1 MEQQIQVIQQADVL
15 AAINSSEIDSQ
26 VATAHKFPRDVEQA
40 LKKIEMLACVDE
52 ETAADCFYVLHRNG
66 AAGDT
71 TIEGLSVRMAE
82 IIASCWGNLR
92 VQARIINNDGKY
104 ITAQGVCHDLESN
117 YAVSKEV
124 RRRIT
129 DRSGRT
135 YSEDMQVVTGNAA
148 CAIAM
153 RNAVLAVVPKAV
165 TNAIVKRVK
174 KIAMG
179 ASLDIPTARQQMI
192 NYFARLGVTV
202 DQLCAYLQIGNI
214 GEITKEHIF
223 TMRAT
228 AQAIK
233 EGTTTVRETFV
244 LPAQQASDADKAK
257 KAAEEAKARAE
268 KAAKK

>member
-26 VATAHKFPRDVEQA
+26 VATAHRFPRDVEQS

-52 ETAADCFYVLHRNG
+52 ETASDCFYVLRRNG
-66 AAGDT
+66 SGGETA
-71 TIEGLSVRMAE
+71 IEGLSVRMAE
-82 IIASCWGNLR
+82 IIASSWGNLR
-92 VQARIINNDGKY
+92 VQARIINNDGKFV
-104 ITAQGVCHDLESN
+104 TAQGVCHDLESN

-129 DRSGRT
+129 DRNGRT
-135 YSEDMQVVTGNAA
+135 FSDDMIVVTGNAA

-174 KIAMG
+174 KVAMG
-179 ASLDIPTARQQMI
+179 QSLDVTTAKTQMV
-192 NYFARLGVTV
+192 NYFAKLGVST
-202 DQLCAYLQIGNI
+202 DQLCNYLQISSI
-214 GEITKEHIF
+214 DEITKEHIF

-233 EGTTTVRETFV
+233 EGTTTVKETFAI
-244 LPAQQASDADKAK
+244 PQQQNADAQKALEAA
-257 KAAEEAKARAE
+257 KAAKEKAE
-268 KAAKK
+268 KAMKK

>member
-1 MEQQIQVIQQADVL
+1 METQIQVIPQAEVL

-26 VATAHKFPRDVEQA
+26 VATAHKFPRDVEA
-40 LKKIEMLACVDE
+40 SLKRIEMLASVDE
-52 ETAADCFYVLHRNG
+52 ETASDCFYVLRRNG
-66 AAGDT
+66 SGGET
-71 TIEGLSVRMAE
+71 TIEGLSARMAE
-82 IIASCWGNLR
+82 IIASSWGNLR
-92 VQARIINNDGKY
+92 VQARIINNDGKF

-129 DRSGRT
+129 DRNGRM
-135 YSEDMQVVTGNAA
+135 YSDDMIVVTGNAA

-153 RNAVLAVVPKAV
+153 RNAVLAVVPKAI
-165 TNAIVKRVK
+165 TNTIVKRVK

-179 ASLDIPTARQQMI
+179 QSLDVVTARTQMV
-192 NYFARLGVTV
+192 NYFAKLGVTTE
-202 DQLCAYLQIGNI
+202 QLCNYLNI
-214 GEITKEHIF
+214 VNLDAITQQDIF

-244 LPAQQASDADKAK
+244 LPQQQASDAAKALDAA
-257 KAAEEAKARAE
+257 KAAKEKAE
-268 KAAKK
+268 KALKK

>member
-1 MEQQIQVIQQADVL
+1 METQVQVIQQADVL

-40 LKKIEMLACVDE
+40 LRKIEQLASVDE
-52 ETAADCFYVLHRNG
+52 ETAADCFYVLKRNG
-66 AAGDT
+66 SAGET
-71 TIEGLSVRMAE
+71 TIEGLSIRMAE
-82 IIASCWGNLR
+82 IIASSWGNLR
-92 VQARIINNDGKY
+92 VQARIISNDGKH
-104 ITAQGVCHDLESN
+104 IVAQGVCHDLESN

-129 DRSGRT
+129 GRDGRT
-135 YSEDMQVVTGNAA
+135 FSEDMQTVTGNAA

-165 TNAIVKRVK
+165 TNAIIKRVK
-174 KIAMG
+174 RLAMG
-179 ASLDIPTARQQMI
+179 QSLDVATAKVQMI
-192 NYFARLGVTV
+192 NYFAKLGVTT
-202 DQLCAYLQIGNI
+202 DQLCNYLQISHMD
-214 GEITKEHIF
+214 EVTKEHIF

-244 LPAQQASDADKAK
+244 LPQQQASDAAKALDAA
-257 KAAEEAKARAE
+257 KAAKEKAE
-268 KAAKK
+268 KALKK

>member
-1 MEQQIQVIQQADVL
+1 METQIQVVQQADVL

-26 VATAHKFPRDVEQA
+26 VATAHKFPRDVEKS

-52 ETAADCFYVLHRNG
+52 ETASDCFYVLRRNG
-66 AAGDT
+66 SGGETA
-71 TIEGLSVRMAE
+71 IEGLSVRMAE
-82 IIASCWGNLR
+82 IIASSWGNLR
-92 VQARIINNDGKY
+92 VQARIINNDGKF

-129 DRSGRT
+129 DRNGRM
-135 YSEDMQVVTGNAA
+135 YSDDMIVVTGNAA

-174 KIAMG
+174 KVAMG
-179 ASLDIPTARQQMI
+179 QSLDVITARQGI
-192 NYFARLGVTV
+192 VNYFAKLGVTTE
-202 DQLCAYLQIGNI
+202 QICAYLQISNI
-214 GEITKEHIF
+214 DEITKEHIY

-228 AQAIK
+228 ANAIK
-233 EGTTTVRETFV
+233 EGTTTVRETFQ
-244 LPAQQASDADKAK
+244 LPQQQNADAQKALEAA
-257 KAAEEAKARAE
+257 KAAKEKAE
-268 KAAKK
+268 KAMKK